1 MLVQELPR
9 FDGVVLANTN
19 LFEDHALMGIC
30 FWGA

>member
-9 FDGVVLANTN
+9 FDGVVLATTN